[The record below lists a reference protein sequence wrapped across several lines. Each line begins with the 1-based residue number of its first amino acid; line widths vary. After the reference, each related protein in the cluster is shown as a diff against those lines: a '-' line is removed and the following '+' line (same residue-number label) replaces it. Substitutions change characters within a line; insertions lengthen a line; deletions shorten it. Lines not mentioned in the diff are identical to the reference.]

1 MGIVL
6 KENDWAEYMIESHS
20 LGENK
25 FETLRRIA
33 RYYIDTGYDKN
44 NVYKYLNLHI
54 IRSIPDASLSAYDN
68 IVELAIKK
76 AYKREAINIDYI
88 SVSRNEFNTIRKI
101 EGKQLQRLAF
111 TLLCIAKYWHK
122 VNPVLDYWV
131 FNEDSEIMKIA
142 NINTSIKRQCMMYF
156 KLRELNLLKFAK
168 RVDNTNTKVLFVDDN
183 DEYIKIYDFRN
194 LGYQYHMFCGDDK
207 NYIRCECCGR
217 ITKINNDSNKGR
229 QKYCKECSQKIQAK
243 KDITP
248 ILEYVSKI
256 AI

>member
-1 MGIVL
+1 M
-6 KENDWAEYMIESHS
+6 
-20 LGENK
+20 
-25 FETLRRIA
+25 
-33 RYYIDTGYDKN
+33 
-44 NVYKYLNLHI
+44 YKYLNLHI

-156 KLRELNLLKFAK
+156 KL
-168 RVDNTNTKVLFVDDN
+168 
-183 DEYIKIYDFRN
+183 IY
-194 LGYQYHMFCGDDK
+194 
-207 NYIRCECCGR
+207 
-217 ITKINNDSNKGR
+217 
-229 QKYCKECSQKIQAK
+229 
-243 KDITP
+243 
-248 ILEYVSKI
+248 
-256 AI
+256 